1 MQEKLIKFIDFVFEQ
16 IGGKFG
22 SESSFRDQSYYY
34 EKKFKTKIT
43 QDEIQ
48 YLEEKFFYDLFDP
61 IGNVGLFKLSTLAQ
75 DIIDNYG
82 SYSNYLKNQ
91 NQEISNYK
99 EIKELERKNL
109 ELDIENKEYQKT
121 IRDQES
127 KIRKLD
133 LRLKRFEFIQKWW
146 WQREFSLYKRNQ
158 K

>member
-1 MQEKLIKFIDFVFEQ
+1 M
-16 IGGKFG
+16 
-22 SESSFRDQSYYY
+22 
-34 EKKFKTKIT
+34 
-43 QDEIQ
+43 
-48 YLEEKFFYDLFDP
+48 
-61 IGNVGLFKLSTLAQ
+61 AQ

-146 WQREFSLYKRNQ
+146 WLIGIILIAIGWILSFL
-158 K
+158 